1 MAKLIWSAMQAVLW
15 IGVGFMNHA
24 IGQETPI
31 RHVVFIVK
39 ENRSFDHMFGRF
51 PGANGA
57 THGKI
62 STGQILPLAHA
73 PDAALNYGHGWVAAH
88 NAMDCVSGICKMD
101 GWDNVAGCIGTTT
114 PPYACLEQ
122 YYQADIPNYWKYAQ
136 TFTLADNM
144 FSSLAGASFPNHL
157 YLIASQSG
165 GAIQNPSNIATSPN
179 IWGCDA
185 VSTANVLILEP
196 NGKKYTR
203 FPCFDYATL
212 GDVLDGA
219 KLTWR
224 YYAPSQGQPG
234 YQWSAYDAISHIRNG
249 PDWQTNVMPVSQ
261 FITDALAGKLPPVSW
276 VTPPAVSSEHPGAG
290 VCRGEN
296 WTVQQINAVMLGP
309 LWQSTA
315 IFVTWD
321 DFGGF
326 YDHVAPPKT
335 DFYGLG
341 PRVPLL
347 VISPYAI
354 PRHISHNR
362 YGFESV
368 LKFIEAN
375 WRLQSLTA
383 RDSLANNLMDAF
395 NFSQSPLSPLI
406 LQTRNCNNLTG
417 AVLNE
422 SAIEKQ
428 IQEEKLAVDD
438 DDD

>member
-88 NAMDCVSGICKMD
+88 DAMDCVSGICKMD

-261 FITDALAGKLPPVSW
+261 FITDALPGKLPQVSW
-276 VTPPAVSSEHPGAG
+276 VTPPVVSSEHPGAG
-290 VCRGEN
+290 VCHGEN
-296 WTVQQINAVMLGP
+296 WTVQQINAVMQGP
-309 LWQSTA
+309 LWRSTA

-354 PRHISHNR
+354 PRHISHSR

-368 LKFIEAN
+368 LKFIETN

-406 LQTRNCNNLTG
+406 LQSRNCNNLTG

>member
-1 MAKLIWSAMQAVLW
+1 
-15 IGVGFMNHA
+15 
-24 IGQETPI
+24 
-31 RHVVFIVK
+31 
-39 ENRSFDHMFGRF
+39 
-51 PGANGA
+51 
-57 THGKI
+57 
-62 STGQILPLAHA
+62 
-73 PDAALNYGHGWVAAH
+73 
-88 NAMDCVSGICKMD
+88 
-101 GWDNVAGCIGTTT
+101 
-114 PPYACLEQ
+114 
-122 YYQADIPNYWKYAQ
+122 
-136 TFTLADNM
+136 
-144 FSSLAGASFPNHL
+144 
-157 YLIASQSG
+157 
-165 GAIQNPSNIATSPN
+165 
-179 IWGCDA
+179 
-185 VSTANVLILEP
+185 
-196 NGKKYTR
+196 
-203 FPCFDYATL
+203 
-212 GDVLDGA
+212 
-219 KLTWR
+219 
-224 YYAPSQGQPG
+224 
-234 YQWSAYDAISHIRNG
+234 
-249 PDWQTNVMPVSQ
+249 
-261 FITDALAGKLPPVSW
+261 
-276 VTPPAVSSEHPGAG
+276 
-290 VCRGEN
+290 
-296 WTVQQINAVMLGP
+296 MLGP

-354 PRHISHNR
+354 PRHISHSR

-368 LKFIEAN
+368 LKFIETN

-406 LQTRNCNNLTG
+406 LQSRNCNNLTG

>member
-39 ENRSFDHMFGRF
+39 ENRSFDHMLGRF

-88 NAMDCVSGICKMD
+88 DAMDCVSGICKMD

-136 TFTLADNM
+136 TFTLADKM

-261 FITDALAGKLPPVSW
+261 FNGRTGGEIATGELGNAASGELRASWGGCLQGRELDGTADQRSDAGS
-276 VTPPAVSSEHPGAG
+276 
-290 VCRGEN
+290 
-296 WTVQQINAVMLGP
+296 IM
-309 LWQSTA
+309 A
-315 IFVTWD
+315 IDRHFC
-321 DFGGF
+321 
-326 YDHVAPPKT
+326 HV
-335 DFYGLG
+335 G
-341 PRVPLL
+341 
-347 VISPYAI
+347 
-354 PRHISHNR
+354 
-362 YGFESV
+362 
-368 LKFIEAN
+368 
-375 WRLQSLTA
+375 
-383 RDSLANNLMDAF
+383 
-395 NFSQSPLSPLI
+395 
-406 LQTRNCNNLTG
+406 
-417 AVLNE
+417 
-422 SAIEKQ
+422 
-428 IQEEKLAVDD
+428 
-438 DDD
+438 

>member
-88 NAMDCVSGICKMD
+88 DAMDCVSGICKMD

-136 TFTLADNM
+136 TFTLADKM

-249 PDWQTNVMPVSQ
+249 PDWQTNVVPVTE

-276 VTPPAVSSEHPGAG
+276 VTPPTVSSEHPGAG

-321 DFGGF
+321 DFGF

>member
-1 MAKLIWSAMQAVLW
+1 V
-15 IGVGFMNHA
+15 
-24 IGQETPI
+24 
-31 RHVVFIVK
+31 
-39 ENRSFDHMFGRF
+39 
-51 PGANGA
+51 
-57 THGKI
+57 
-62 STGQILPLAHA
+62 
-73 PDAALNYGHGWVAAH
+73 
-88 NAMDCVSGICKMD
+88 
-101 GWDNVAGCIGTTT
+101 
-114 PPYACLEQ
+114 
-122 YYQADIPNYWKYAQ
+122 
-136 TFTLADNM
+136 
-144 FSSLAGASFPNHL
+144 
-157 YLIASQSG
+157 
-165 GAIQNPSNIATSPN
+165 
-179 IWGCDA
+179 
-185 VSTANVLILEP
+185 
-196 NGKKYTR
+196 
-203 FPCFDYATL
+203 
-212 GDVLDGA
+212 
-219 KLTWR
+219 TWR

-249 PDWQTNVMPVSQ
+249 PDWQTNVVPVTE
-261 FITDALAGKLPPVSW
+261 FITDALAGKLPQVSW

-296 WTVQQINAVMLGP
+296 WTVQQINAVMQGP

-315 IFVTWD
+315 IFVTWN

-326 YDHVAPPKT
+326 YDHVAPPKA
-335 DFYGLG
+335 DIYGLG

-395 NFSQSPLSPLI
+395 NFSQSPLSPLL

>member
-136 TFTLADNM
+136 TFTLADKM

-276 VTPPAVSSEHPGAG
+276 VTPPPVSSEHPGAG

-368 LKFIEAN
+368 LKFIETN

>member
-88 NAMDCVSGICKMD
+88 DAMDCVSGICKMD

-136 TFTLADNM
+136 TFTLADKM

-276 VTPPAVSSEHPGAG
+276 VTPPTVSSEHPGAG

-368 LKFIEAN
+368 LKFIETN

>member
-1 MAKLIWSAMQAVLW
+1 MAKLIWSAMQAGLW
-15 IGVGFMNHA
+15 ICVGFLNDA
-24 IGQETPI
+24 IGQQTPI
-31 RHVVFIVK
+31 QHVVFIVK

-73 PDAALNYGHGWVAAH
+73 ADAALNYGHGWVAAH

-101 GWDNVAGCIGTTT
+101 GWDTVAGCVGTTT

-136 TFTLADNM
+136 AFTLADNM

-157 YLIASQSG
+157 YLIAAQSG

-179 IWGCDA
+179 AWGCDA

-196 NGKKYTR
+196 DGKKYTR

-219 KLTWR
+219 KVTWR

-249 PDWQTNVMPVSQ
+249 PDWQTNVVPVTE
-261 FITDALAGKLPPVSW
+261 FITDALAGKLSQVSW
-276 VTPPAVSSEHPGAG
+276 VTPPVVSSEHPGAG
-290 VCRGEN
+290 VCKGEN
-296 WTVQQINAVMLGP
+296 WTVQQINAVMQGS
-309 LWQSTA
+309 LWRSTA

-326 YDHVAPPKT
+326 YDHVAPPKV

-341 PRVPLL
+341 PRVPML

-354 PRHISHNR
+354 SRHISHSR

-406 LQTRNCNNLTG
+406 LQTRNCNNVNG

-428 IQEEKLAVDD
+428 IQEERLVVDD

>member
-51 PGANGA
+51 QGANGT

-326 YDHVAPPKT
+326 YDHAAPPKT

-354 PRHISHNR
+354 PRHISHSR

-368 LKFIEAN
+368 LKFIETN

>member
-1 MAKLIWSAMQAVLW
+1 
-15 IGVGFMNHA
+15 
-24 IGQETPI
+24 
-31 RHVVFIVK
+31 
-39 ENRSFDHMFGRF
+39 
-51 PGANGA
+51 
-57 THGKI
+57 
-62 STGQILPLAHA
+62 
-73 PDAALNYGHGWVAAH
+73 
-88 NAMDCVSGICKMD
+88 
-101 GWDNVAGCIGTTT
+101 
-114 PPYACLEQ
+114 LEQ

-249 PDWQTNVMPVSQ
+249 PDWQTNVVPVTE

-368 LKFIEAN
+368 LKFIETN

>member
-51 PGANGA
+51 
-57 THGKI
+57 
-62 STGQILPLAHA
+62 
-73 PDAALNYGHGWVAAH
+73 
-88 NAMDCVSGICKMD
+88 
-101 GWDNVAGCIGTTT
+101 
-114 PPYACLEQ
+114 
-122 YYQADIPNYWKYAQ
+122 QA
-136 TFTLADNM
+136 
-144 FSSLAGASFPNHL
+144 SSLAGASFPNHL

-261 FITDALAGKLPPVSW
+261 FIT
-276 VTPPAVSSEHPGAG
+276 
-290 VCRGEN
+290 
-296 WTVQQINAVMLGP
+296 
-309 LWQSTA
+309 
-315 IFVTWD
+315 
-321 DFGGF
+321 
-326 YDHVAPPKT
+326 
-335 DFYGLG
+335 
-341 PRVPLL
+341 
-347 VISPYAI
+347 
-354 PRHISHNR
+354 
-362 YGFESV
+362 
-368 LKFIEAN
+368 
-375 WRLQSLTA
+375 
-383 RDSLANNLMDAF
+383 
-395 NFSQSPLSPLI
+395 
-406 LQTRNCNNLTG
+406 
-417 AVLNE
+417 
-422 SAIEKQ
+422 
-428 IQEEKLAVDD
+428 
-438 DDD
+438 